1 MIGRSLNSIIIAM
14 LMALCSQGA
23 AADIRWLSTEYDFGS
38 FREIQG
44 KQTGILKFVNLGP
57 DTIMINRVRVSC
69 GCTDAGYTQGMIA
82 PGDTAAVSVTYN
94 PAGRPGR
101 FEKSVRVYTGA
112 DNRITVLWLKGTV
125 IGAPESLK
133 ERYPIEAGPLR
144 LSQNQL
150 IGGEVAYGKASLVMF
165 TGYNQSTDTI
175 RPHWKC
181 SSKAIKVDI
190 SSKEV
195 APGDLVTFSVYF
207 NARNAD
213 DMGFHTYDITLYPDR
228 GTENAAKV
236 VYTANVMPDTSGLT
250 AEQIADAP
258 RIALYPHQVDM
269 GELAPDAKARFS
281 FVIGNDGRSD
291 LRVLRI
297 TAQSD
302 AVKFLKFPSLIKPGK
317 KGTAEGEIDVAL
329 IKAPAFG
336 IKIEVAS
343 TDPVHP
349 AEAIR
354 VSGLINR

>member
-1 MIGRSLNSIIIAM
+1 MRFYILRILSVMFVL
-14 LMALCSQGA
+14 LCSIGA

-38 FREIQG
+38 FKEIQG
-44 KQTGILKFVNLGP
+44 RQTGVLRFVNLGP

-69 GCTDAGYTQGMIA
+69 GCTDAGFTEGLIA
-82 PGDTAAVSVTYN
+82 PGDTAAVRVTYN

-150 IGGEVAYGKASLVMF
+150 IGGEVAFGKSSLVMF
-165 TGYNQSTDTI
+165 TGYNQTADTI
-175 RPHWKC
+175 RPHWDC
-181 SSKAIKVDI
+181 ASQATKVDI
-190 SSKEV
+190 SSKAV
-195 APGDLVTFSVYF
+195 PPGDLVTFSVYF
-207 NARNAD
+207 TPRNAD
-213 DMGFHTYDITLYPDR
+213 DMGFHTYDITLYPDK
-228 GTENAAKV
+228 GKTNAAKV
-236 VYTANVMPDTSGLT
+236 VFTANVVPDISGLT

-258 RIALYPHQVDM
+258 RITLYPQQTDM
-269 GELAPDAKARFS
+269 GELRPDAKARFS
-281 FVIGNDGRSD
+281 FVIGNDGHAE
-291 LRVLRI
+291 LRILRI

-302 AVKFLKFPSLIKPGK
+302 AVKFLKFPSVVKPGK
-317 KGTAEGEIDVAL
+317 KATAEAEIEVSK

-336 IKIEVAS
+336 IKIEVSS

-349 AEAIR
+349 AETIR
-354 VSGLINR
+354 VSGLVNR